1 MQGDLVGISSWAQ
14 ERGKQKN
21 HEKSAHF
28 IDAKD
33 LQFACA
39 DHIYLTWVESAV
51 FAGGAS
57 LGVGSANTLA
67 RGGFPEKS
75 ILFIAHQKEIIR
87 NRGASTGAHTA
98 RKIPISRNSLYLL
111 PFGCDE
117 LWNRKEW

>member
-1 MQGDLVGISSWAQ
+1 MQGDLVGISSWTQ

-75 ILFIAHQKEIIR
+75 ILFIGPGRVPCAFELRHKQKSPIR
-87 NRGASTGAHTA
+87 KLS
-98 RKIPISRNSLYLL
+98 L
-111 PFGCDE
+111 PFAIR
-117 LWNRKEW
+117 L